1 VFARSQ
7 PALRKSITF
16 DNNTAFAQHAMLRTM
31 RAMTTWFCDA
41 HASWQR
47 AGSKTLTADCDADCP
62 VRADIDKVSDEEI
75 QDIVATGN
83 LTPRKYLGLKTPF
96 SGNPPRAWQRR
107 SSPVCI
113 ALLHFAPD

>member
-1 VFARSQ
+1 
-7 PALRKSITF
+7 
-16 DNNTAFAQHAMLRTM
+16 
-31 RAMTTWFCDA
+31 
-41 HASWQR
+41 
-47 AGSKTLTADCDADCP
+47 
-62 VRADIDKVSDEEI
+62 VSDEEI